1 MACAK
6 LIGACMLNI
15 AVTVP
20 NKIAGIIKIENTGN
34 KIKLPIIPYVGIA
47 PKCIATNGAVNTVAV
62 NVVKIVAQEIFNN
75 LLRGIFGL
83 TTVNIHTK
91 PNTAANDS

>member
-1 MACAK
+1 MTCAK

-47 PKCIATNGAVNTVAV
+47 PKCIATNGAVNNVATA
-62 NVVKIVAQEIFNN
+62 VVIIVAHNIFNI
-75 LLRGIFGL
+75 LLCGIFGF
-83 TTVNIHTK
+83 TTVYIHTN